1 MSCQASKALGVD
13 EIPFE
18 LPSSLCMDDFKRV
31 PHRSGHV
38 LVWEDARQ
46 VQYGLGR
53 YSVWGKNYS
62 SMSVQ
67 CRLQGHRGCKI
78 ACSVLKAGRD
88 DMDAWLIAGNKPGM
102 TAQQH
107 MALQPG
113 GDSLVGVERF
123 PFSYVSL

>member
-1 MSCQASKALGVD
+1 MSCQASKALGMD
-13 EIPFE
+13 EGAFD

-46 VQYGLGR
+46 VQHGVGR

-123 PFSYVSL
+123 PFSYFSL